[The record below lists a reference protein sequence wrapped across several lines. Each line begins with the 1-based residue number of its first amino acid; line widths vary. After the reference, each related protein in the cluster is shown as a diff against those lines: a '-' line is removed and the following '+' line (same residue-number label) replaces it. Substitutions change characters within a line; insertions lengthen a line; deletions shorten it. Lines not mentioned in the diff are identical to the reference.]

1 MSIPTGAPLP
11 AAQPH
16 PTYAPYTQQGEHPH
30 KAPLSGR
37 ARALTITII
46 VCNALLSIV
55 GLAFHSPSFADIPA
69 YMTVITLAVIYLI
82 KKTTATRYALAGVSV
97 IILFVAFPIFAACLE
112 QDYVYLASIGYLA
125 FIGGSVE
132 LVEFAIGH
140 GIDELP
146 FIIVAALAALVTLTW
161 LLCAIGLLRP
171 DKAPRS
177 MAMPT
182 PLNAPIPYGALIAPS
197 SMSGIVANT
206 GPITGPGVSQYAH
219 GQVSHAPVNMQYG
232 YGYAASP
239 AAPIDRRKSRRLSL
253 RSKMCSAAI
262 IVAVIALA
270 VDAFYPDSYV
280 SSVFRYGLDPFTLL
294 PLFVLLLCYFVTMIV
309 VGIFLLM
316 RSNGARRAVSVTT
329 LFLQILVIPV
339 TQVFISG
346 NQNTI
351 TPNLV
356 FSMLNFWGQD
366 GRNAFYWALNCVWIL
381 AAIFLQI
388 PDRPATASAA
398 AATAGVPPILAYTQ
412 AAPVG
417 WAAQPAPIQN
427 ATGPLFQEA
436 PTAEATSHTQAP
448 PPRSDQMPPQPSG
461 RVPATNEEQLPP
473 PPQ

>member
-16 PTYAPYTQQGEHPH
+16 PTYAPYTQQGEHPR

-46 VCNALLSIV
+46 VCNALLPFA
-55 GLAFHSPSFADIPA
+55 GLEFHYSRFADIAA

-82 KKTTATRYALAGVSV
+82 KKTTATRYALAGVSI
-97 IILFVAFPIFAACLE
+97 IILFVAFPILAACLGGH
-112 QDYVYLASIGYLA
+112 YVYLT

-132 LVEFAIGH
+132 IVESAIGH

-146 FIIVAALAALVTLTW
+146 FIIVVALATLLTLTW

-171 DKAPRS
+171 DKAPRSS

-197 SMSGIVANT
+197 SVSGIVANT
-206 GPITGPGVSQYAH
+206 GPVTGPGVSQYMH
-219 GQVSHAPVNMQYG
+219 GQVSHTPVNMQYG

-253 RSKMCSAAI
+253 RSQLCSAAI
-262 IVAVIALA
+262 IVAVIALT
-270 VDAFYPDSYV
+270 VDAFLPDSHV
-280 SSVFRYGLDPFTLL
+280 SDFFRDNPDPFTHSPLL
-294 PLFVLLLCYFVTMIV
+294 VFLLCYFVTMIV
-309 VGIFLLM
+309 VGIFLLL

-329 LFLQILVIPV
+329 LFLQIVVIPV
-339 TQVFISG
+339 TESFTTR
-346 NQNTI
+346 NF
-351 TPNLV
+351 PNLV
-356 FSMLNFWGQD
+356 FSLFNLSGQ
-366 GRNAFYWALNCVWIL
+366 GGHIVIYWALNCVWIL

-388 PDRPATASAA
+388 PDWPAPPSAT
-398 AATAGVPPILAYTQ
+398 AATAGVPPILAFPQ

-417 WAAQPAPIQN
+417 WAAPAPIQN

-436 PTAEATSHTQAP
+436 PTVTATSHTQAP

>member
-16 PTYAPYTQQGEHPH
+16 PTYAPYTPQGKHPR

-46 VCNALLSIV
+46 VCNALLPIA
-55 GLAFHSPSFADIPA
+55 GLEFHYSRFADIA
-69 YMTVITLAVIYLI
+69 ASMTVITLAVIYLI

-112 QDYVYLASIGYLA
+112 QDYVYLT
-125 FIGGSVE
+125 FIGESVKM
-132 LVEFAIGH
+132 VKFAIESGWFE
-140 GIDELP
+140 GI
-146 FIIVAALAALVTLTW
+146 IIAALATLLTLTW

-171 DKAPRS
+171 DKAPRSS

-197 SMSGIVANT
+197 SVSGIVANT
-206 GPITGPGVSQYAH
+206 GPVTGPGVSQYMH
-219 GQVSHAPVNMQYG
+219 GQVSHTPVNMQYG

-239 AAPIDRRKSRRLSL
+239 AEPIDRRKSRRLSL
-253 RSKMCSAAI
+253 RSRLCCAAI
-262 IVAVIALA
+262 IVAVIALT
-270 VDAFYPDSYV
+270 VDAFLPDSHV
-280 SSVFRYGLDPFTLL
+280 SHFFRDNPDPFTHSPLL
-294 PLFVLLLCYFVTMIV
+294 VFLLCYFVTMIV
-309 VGIFLLM
+309 VGIFLLL

-339 TQVFISG
+339 TESFTTR
-346 NQNTI
+346 NF
-351 TPNLV
+351 PNLV
-356 FSMLNFWGQD
+356 FSLYNFSGQ
-366 GRNAFYWALNCVWIL
+366 GGHFAIYWALSCVWIV

-388 PDRPATASAA
+388 PDWPAPASAT

-417 WAAQPAPIQN
+417 WAAQPAPIQD

-436 PTAEATSHTQAP
+436 PTAEATSPTQAP

>member
-16 PTYAPYTQQGEHPH
+16 PTYAPYTQQGEHPR

-46 VCNALLSIV
+46 VCNALLPFA
-55 GLAFHSPSFADIPA
+55 GLEFHYSRFADIAA

-97 IILFVAFPIFAACLE
+97 IILFVAFPILAACLE
-112 QDYVYLASIGYLA
+112 QDYVYLA

-132 LVEFAIGH
+132 LVEFAIRNG
-140 GIDELP
+140 DELP
-146 FIIVAALAALVTLTW
+146 TIIIVALAFLLTLTW

-366 GRNAFYWALNCVWIL
+366 GRNAFYWALNCVWIV

-388 PDRPATASAA
+388 PDWPAPASAA
-398 AATAGVPPILAYTQ
+398 AATAGPPPILAYTQ
-412 AAPVG
+412 PAPVG

-436 PTAEATSHTQAP
+436 PTAEATSPTQAP

>member
-16 PTYAPYTQQGEHPH
+16 PTYAPYTQQGEHPR

-46 VCNALLSIV
+46 VCNALLPIA
-55 GLAFHSPSFADIPA
+55 GLEFHYSRFADIPA

-97 IILFVAFPIFAACLE
+97 IILFVAFPILAACLGGH
-112 QDYVYLASIGYLA
+112 YVYLT

-132 LVEFAIGH
+132 IVESAIGQ
-140 GIDELP
+140 GIDGLP
-146 FIIVAALAALVTLTW
+146 DIIITALPALVTLTW

-177 MAMPT
+177 SMAMPT

-197 SMSGIVANT
+197 SVSGIVANT

-219 GQVSHAPVNMQYG
+219 GQVSHTPVNMQYG

-270 VDAFYPDSYV
+270 VDAFLPDSYV
-280 SSVFRYGLDPFTLL
+280 SHFFRYIQDPFTRSPLL
-294 PLFVLLLCYFVTMIV
+294 VFLLCYFVTMIV
-309 VGIFLLM
+309 VGIFLLL

-339 TQVFISG
+339 TQAFAFRHS
-346 NQNTI
+346 NFDF
-351 TPNLV
+351 PNLV
-356 FSMLNFWGQD
+356 ISLDDFSGH
-366 GRNAFYWALNCVWIL
+366 GEHIVIYWALNCVWIV

-388 PDRPATASAA
+388 PDWPATASAA
-398 AATAGVPPILAYTQ
+398 AATAGAPPILAFPQT
-412 AAPVG
+412 APVG

-427 ATGPLFQEA
+427 APGPLFQEA
-436 PTAEATSHTQAP
+436 PTADTISHTQAP
-448 PPRSDQMPPQPSG
+448 PPRSEQMPPQPSG
-461 RVPATNEEQLPP
+461 QQTSAADDKQLPP

>member
-1 MSIPTGAPLP
+1 
-11 AAQPH
+11 
-16 PTYAPYTQQGEHPH
+16 
-30 KAPLSGR
+30 
-37 ARALTITII
+37 
-46 VCNALLSIV
+46 
-55 GLAFHSPSFADIPA
+55 
-69 YMTVITLAVIYLI
+69 MTVITLAVIYLI

-97 IILFVAFPIFAACLE
+97 IILFVAFPILAACLE
-112 QDYVYLASIGYLA
+112 QDYVYLA

-132 LVEFAIGH
+132 LVEFAIRNG
-140 GIDELP
+140 DELP
-146 FIIVAALAALVTLTW
+146 TIIIVALAFLLTLTW

-253 RSKMCSAAI
+253 RSRLCCAAI
-262 IVAVIALA
+262 IVAVIALT
-270 VDAFYPDSYV
+270 VDAFLPDSHV
-280 SSVFRYGLDPFTLL
+280 SDFFRDNPDPFTHSPLL
-294 PLFVLLLCYFVTMIV
+294 VFLLCYFVTMIV
-309 VGIFLLM
+309 VGIFLLL

-329 LFLQILVIPV
+329 LFLQIVVIPV
-339 TQVFISG
+339 TESF
-346 NQNTI
+346 T
-351 TPNLV
+351 TRDFPNLV
-356 FSMLNFWGQD
+356 FSLFNLSGQ
-366 GRNAFYWALNCVWIL
+366 GGHIVIYWALNCVWIL

-388 PDRPATASAA
+388 PDWPAPPSAT

-436 PTAEATSHTQAP
+436 PTAEATSPTQAP

>member
-16 PTYAPYTQQGEHPH
+16 PTYAPYTQQGEHPR

-46 VCNALLSIV
+46 VCNALLPIA
-55 GLAFHSPSFADIPA
+55 GLAFHRPSFADIA
-69 YMTVITLAVIYLI
+69 SYMTVITLAVIYLI
-82 KKTTATRYALAGVSV
+82 KKTTATRYALAGVSI
-97 IILFVAFPIFAACLE
+97 IILFVAFPILAACLGGH
-112 QDYVYLASIGYLA
+112 YVYLT

-132 LVEFAIGH
+132 IVESAIGH

-146 FIIVAALAALVTLTW
+146 FIIVVALAALVTLTW

-182 PLNAPIPYGALIAPS
+182 PINAPIPYGALIAPS
-197 SMSGIVANT
+197 SVSGIVANT

-239 AAPIDRRKSRRLSL
+239 AEPIDRRKSRRLSL

-262 IVAVIALA
+262 IVAVIALT
-270 VDAFYPDSYV
+270 VDAFLPDSYV
-280 SSVFRYGLDPFTLL
+280 SHFFRDIQDPFTRSPLL
-294 PLFVLLLCYFVTMIV
+294 VFLLCYFVTMIV
-309 VGIFLLM
+309 VGIFLLL

-339 TQVFISG
+339 TQAFAFG
-346 NQNTI
+346 HRNFDF
-351 TPNLV
+351 PNLV
-356 FSMLNFWGQD
+356 FSLYNFSGQ
-366 GRNAFYWALNCVWIL
+366 GGHFAIYWALSCVWIV

-388 PDRPATASAA
+388 PDWPATASAA
-398 AATAGVPPILAYTQ
+398 AATAGAPPILAFPQT
-412 AAPVG
+412 APVG

-473 PPQ
+473 PPR

>member
-16 PTYAPYTQQGEHPH
+16 PTYAPYTQQGEHPR

-46 VCNALLSIV
+46 VCNALLPFA
-55 GLAFHSPSFADIPA
+55 GLEFHYSRFADIAA

-97 IILFVAFPIFAACLE
+97 IILFVAFPILAACLE
-112 QDYVYLASIGYLA
+112 QDYVYLA

-132 LVEFAIGH
+132 LVEFAIESGWFE
-140 GIDELP
+140 GI
-146 FIIVAALAALVTLTW
+146 IIAALATLLTLTW

-177 MAMPT
+177 SMAMPT
-182 PLNAPIPYGALIAPS
+182 PLNATIPYGALIAPS
-197 SMSGIVANT
+197 SVSGIVANT

-239 AAPIDRRKSRRLSL
+239 AEPIDRRKSRRLSL

-262 IVAVIALA
+262 VVAVIALT
-270 VDAFYPDSYV
+270 VDAFLPDSRV
-280 SSVFRYGLDPFTLL
+280 SHFFRDNQDPFALL
-294 PLFVLLLCYFVTMIV
+294 PLLVFFLCYFVTMIV
-309 VGIFLLM
+309 VGIFLLL

-329 LFLQILVIPV
+329 LFIQILVIPV
-339 TQVFISG
+339 TESFTNRSS
-346 NQNTI
+346 NF
-351 TPNLV
+351 PNLV
-356 FSMLNFWGQD
+356 FSLYNSSGQ
-366 GRNAFYWALNCVWIL
+366 GGHFAIYWALSCVWIV

-398 AATAGVPPILAYTQ
+398 AATAGAPPILAFPQT
-412 AAPVG
+412 APVG

-427 ATGPLFQEA
+427 APGPLFQEA
-436 PTAEATSHTQAP
+436 PTATATSHTQAP
-448 PPRSDQMPPQPSG
+448 PPRSDQTPPQPSG

>member
-16 PTYAPYTQQGEHPH
+16 PTYAPYTQQGEHPR

-55 GLAFHSPSFADIPA
+55 GLAFHSPSFADIAA

-82 KKTTATRYALAGVSV
+82 KKTAATRYALAGVSV

-112 QDYVYLASIGYLA
+112 QDYVYLT
-125 FIGGSVE
+125 FIGESVKM
-132 LVEFAIGH
+132 VKFAIESGWFE
-140 GIDELP
+140 GI
-146 FIIVAALAALVTLTW
+146 IIAALATLLTLTW

-171 DKAPRS
+171 DKAPRSS

-197 SMSGIVANT
+197 SVSGIVANT
-206 GPITGPGVSQYAH
+206 GPVTGPGVSQYMH
-219 GQVSHAPVNMQYG
+219 GQVSHTPVNMQYG

-253 RSKMCSAAI
+253 RSQLCSAAI
-262 IVAVIALA
+262 IVAVIALT
-270 VDAFYPDSYV
+270 VDAFLPDSHV
-280 SSVFRYGLDPFTLL
+280 SDFFRDNPDPFTHSPLL
-294 PLFVLLLCYFVTMIV
+294 VFLLCYFVTMIV
-309 VGIFLLM
+309 VGIFLLL

-329 LFLQILVIPV
+329 LFLQIVVIPV
-339 TQVFISG
+339 TESF
-346 NQNTI
+346 T
-351 TPNLV
+351 TRDFPNLV
-356 FSMLNFWGQD
+356 FSLFNLSGQ
-366 GRNAFYWALNCVWIL
+366 GGHIVIYWALNCVWIL

-388 PDRPATASAA
+388 PDWPAPPSAT
-398 AATAGVPPILAYTQ
+398 AATAGVPPILAFPQ

-417 WAAQPAPIQN
+417 WAAPAPIQN

-436 PTAEATSHTQAP
+436 PTVTATSHTQAP

>member
-11 AAQPH
+11 AAQQH
-16 PTYAPYTQQGEHPH
+16 PAYAPYTQQGEHPR

-46 VCNALLSIV
+46 VCNALLPIA
-55 GLAFHSPSFADIPA
+55 GLEFHYSSFADIAA
-69 YMTVITLAVIYLI
+69 YMTVITLAVIYLV

-97 IILFVAFPIFAACLE
+97 IILFVAFPILAACLGGH
-112 QDYVYLASIGYLA
+112 YVYLT
-125 FIGGSVE
+125 FIVGSVSI
-132 LVEFAIGH
+132 VKFAIGQ
-140 GIDELP
+140 GIDGLP
-146 FIIVAALAALVTLTW
+146 DIIIAALPALVTLTW

-177 MAMPT
+177 SMAMPT

-197 SMSGIVANT
+197 SVSGIVANT

-239 AAPIDRRKSRRLSL
+239 AEPIDRRKSRRLSL

-262 IVAVIALA
+262 VVAVIALT
-270 VDAFYPDSYV
+270 VDAFVPDSRV
-280 SSVFRYGLDPFTLL
+280 SDFFRDNQDPFALL
-294 PLFVLLLCYFVTMIV
+294 PLLVFFLCYFVTMIV
-309 VGIFLLM
+309 VGIFLLL

-329 LFLQILVIPV
+329 LFIQILVIPV
-339 TQVFISG
+339 TESF
-346 NQNTI
+346 TI
-351 TPNLV
+351 RSSNFPNLV
-356 FSMLNFWGQD
+356 FSLYDFSGQ
-366 GRNAFYWALNCVWIL
+366 GGHFAIYWALNCVWIV

-398 AATAGVPPILAYTQ
+398 AATAGAPPILAYTQ

-417 WAAQPAPIQN
+417 WTAQQAPIQN
-427 ATGPLFQEA
+427 APGPLFQEA
-436 PTAEATSHTQAP
+436 PTAGATSPTQAP
-448 PPRSDQMPPQPSG
+448 PPHVDQAPPQPSG

>member
-16 PTYAPYTQQGEHPH
+16 PTYAPYTPQGKHPR

-46 VCNALLSIV
+46 VCNALLPIA
-55 GLAFHSPSFADIPA
+55 GLAFHRPSFADIA
-69 YMTVITLAVIYLI
+69 SYMTVITLAVIYLI

-97 IILFVAFPIFAACLE
+97 IILFVAFPILAACLGGH
-112 QDYVYLASIGYLA
+112 YVYLT

-132 LVEFAIGH
+132 IVESAIGQ
-140 GIDELP
+140 GIDGLP
-146 FIIVAALAALVTLTW
+146 DIIITALPALVTLTW

-177 MAMPT
+177 SMAMPT

-197 SMSGIVANT
+197 SVSGIVANT

-239 AAPIDRRKSRRLSL
+239 AEPIDRRKSRRLSL

-262 IVAVIALA
+262 IVAVIALT
-270 VDAFYPDSYV
+270 VDAFLPDSHV
-280 SSVFRYGLDPFTLL
+280 SHFFRDNPDPFTHSPLL
-294 PLFVLLLCYFVTMIV
+294 VFLLCYFVTMIV
-309 VGIFLLM
+309 VGIFLLL

-339 TQVFISG
+339 TQAFAFGHS
-346 NQNTI
+346 NFNF
-351 TPNLV
+351 PNLV
-356 FSMLNFWGQD
+356 FSLYNFSGQ
-366 GRNAFYWALNCVWIL
+366 GGHFAIYWALSCVWIV

-388 PDRPATASAA
+388 PDWPATASAT

-436 PTAEATSHTQAP
+436 PTAEATSPTQAP

>member
-16 PTYAPYTQQGEHPH
+16 PTYAPYTQQGEHPR

-46 VCNALLSIV
+46 VCNALLPIV

-82 KKTTATRYALAGVSV
+82 KKTAATRYALAGVSV

-112 QDYVYLASIGYLA
+112 QDYVYLT
-125 FIGGSVE
+125 FIGESVE
-132 LVEFAIGH
+132 IVESAIRNG
-140 GIDELP
+140 DELP
-146 FIIVAALAALVTLTW
+146 TIIIVALAFLLTLTW

-197 SMSGIVANT
+197 SVSGIVANT
-206 GPITGPGVSQYAH
+206 GPVTGPGVSQYMH
-219 GQVSHAPVNMQYG
+219 GQVSHTPVNMQYG

-239 AAPIDRRKSRRLSL
+239 AEPIDRRKSRRLSL
-253 RSKMCSAAI
+253 RSRLCCAAI
-262 IVAVIALA
+262 IVAVIALT
-270 VDAFYPDSYV
+270 VDAFLPDSHV
-280 SSVFRYGLDPFTLL
+280 SHCFRDNPDPFTHSPLL
-294 PLFVLLLCYFVTMIV
+294 VFLLCYFVTMIV
-309 VGIFLLM
+309 VGIFLLL

-329 LFLQILVIPV
+329 LFLQIVVIPV
-339 TQVFISG
+339 TESF
-346 NQNTI
+346 T
-351 TPNLV
+351 TRDFPNLV
-356 FSMLNFWGQD
+356 FSLYNFSGQ
-366 GRNAFYWALNCVWIL
+366 GGHFAIYWALSCVWIV

-388 PDRPATASAA
+388 PDWPAPASAT

-412 AAPVG
+412 TAPVG
-417 WAAQPAPIQN
+417 WAAPAPIQN
-427 ATGPLFQEA
+427 APGPLFQEA
-436 PTAEATSHTQAP
+436 PTADTISHTQAP
-448 PPRSDQMPPQPSG
+448 PPRSEQMPPQPSG

>member
-16 PTYAPYTQQGEHPH
+16 PTYAPYTQQGEHPR

-46 VCNALLSIV
+46 VCNALLPFA
-55 GLAFHSPSFADIPA
+55 GLEFHYSRFADIAA

-97 IILFVAFPIFAACLE
+97 IILFVAFPILAACLE
-112 QDYVYLASIGYLA
+112 QDYVYLA

-132 LVEFAIGH
+132 LVEFAIESGWFE
-140 GIDELP
+140 GI
-146 FIIVAALAALVTLTW
+146 IIAALATLLTLTW

-171 DKAPRS
+171 DKAPRSS

-197 SMSGIVANT
+197 SVSGIVANT
-206 GPITGPGVSQYAH
+206 GPVTGPGVSQYMH
-219 GQVSHAPVNMQYG
+219 GQVSHTPVNMQYG

-239 AAPIDRRKSRRLSL
+239 AEPIDRRKSRRLSL
-253 RSKMCSAAI
+253 RSRLCCAAI
-262 IVAVIALA
+262 IVAVIALT
-270 VDAFYPDSYV
+270 VDAFLPDSHV
-280 SSVFRYGLDPFTLL
+280 SHCFRDNPDPFTHSPLL
-294 PLFVLLLCYFVTMIV
+294 VFLLCYFVTMIV
-309 VGIFLLM
+309 VGIFLLL

-329 LFLQILVIPV
+329 LFLQIVVIPV
-339 TQVFISG
+339 TESF
-346 NQNTI
+346 T
-351 TPNLV
+351 TRDFPNLV
-356 FSMLNFWGQD
+356 FSLFNLSGQ
-366 GRNAFYWALNCVWIL
+366 GGHIVIYWALNCVWIL

-388 PDRPATASAA
+388 PDRPAPASAT
-398 AATAGVPPILAYTQ
+398 AATAGAPPILAFPQT
-412 AAPVG
+412 APVG

-436 PTAEATSHTQAP
+436 PTVTATSPTQAP